1 MQATTQQHRLID
13 TRSAQAFVLATTIFV
28 AGAALGATAAV
39 VTTPAARD
47 QPVIVAGDHSYDA
60 VEDTRAG
67 IGLPTAAGDRR
78 YDAIEDTQA
87 SIGLAMVAADR
98 RYDAIEDS
106 RAGR

>member
-28 AGAALGATAAV
+28 AGATLGATAAV

-47 QPVIVAGDHSYDA
+47 QTVIVAGDHSYDA
-60 VEDTRAG
+60 IEATR
-67 IGLPTAAGDRR
+67 
-78 YDAIEDTQA
+78 A
-87 SIGLAMVAADR
+87 SIGLPMVAADR

>member
-47 QPVIVAGDHSYDA
+47 QTVIVAGDHSYDA
-60 VEDTRAG
+60 VEDTRA
-67 IGLPTAAGDRR
+67 
-78 YDAIEDTQA
+78 
-87 SIGLAMVAADR
+87 SIGLQMVAADR

>member
-39 VTTPAARD
+39 VATPAARNET
-47 QPVIVAGDHSYDA
+47 VIVAGDRRYDA
-60 VEDTRAG
+60 IEDARAAGASTLIAGDHRYDAIEDSRAG

-78 YDAIEDTQA
+78 YDAIED
-87 SIGLAMVAADR
+87 
-98 RYDAIEDS
+98 S

>member
-13 TRSAQAFVLATTIFV
+13 IRSAQAFVLATTIFV

-47 QPVIVAGDHSYDA
+47 QTVIVAGDHSYDA
-60 VEDTRAG
+60 IEATR
-67 IGLPTAAGDRR
+67 
-78 YDAIEDTQA
+78 A
-87 SIGLAMVAADR
+87 SIGLPMVAADR

>member
-47 QPVIVAGDHSYDA
+47 QTVIVAGDHSYDA
-60 VEDTRAG
+60 IEATR
-67 IGLPTAAGDRR
+67 
-78 YDAIEDTQA
+78 A
-87 SIGLAMVAADR
+87 SIGLPMVAADR

>member
-47 QPVIVAGDHSYDA
+47 QTVIVAGDHSYDA
-60 VEDTRAG
+60 LENARAG
-67 IGLPTAAGDRR
+67 GASTLIAGDRR
-78 YDAIEDTQA
+78 YDAIEDA
-87 SIGLAMVAADR
+87 RAGGGGGAIERDH
-98 RYDAIEDS
+98 RYDAIEDIRS
-106 RAGR
+106 GG